1 MLRPHKLFLLC
12 GCFSFVKI
20 YFAALILFAG
30 AVLALAQTS
39 TNRTDADRLWWENSV
54 HEDFTS
60 LMFVPATNHVAL
72 TNRPAWESSL
82 TIGFT
87 VTRGNSDTLL
97 ATGNIQ
103 THKKT
108 AFNEITLGADAAYGD
123 NNSVQSANDAH
134 AFGQYNHLFTER
146 FFDYFRADGLHDEI
160 ADLQY
165 RVTLSPGVGYYFVKQ
180 TNTTLACEL
189 GPAMVFQRL
198 GHEDDNYM
206 TVRLAERFEHKF
218 TENNARVW
226 QSVEI
231 LPQINAFNNY
241 VVNAEVGLEAGITKK
256 ISLQACLQDNFV
268 NEPAPGR
275 QQNDLKI
282 VSGLKYKF

>member
-1 MLRPHKLFLLC
+1 LLRPHKLFHLC
-12 GCFSFVKI
+12 GRFYFVKI
-20 YFAALILFAG
+20 YFAALILIAG
-30 AVLALAQTS
+30 IFKSSAQTG
-39 TNRTDADRLWWENSV
+39 TNRTGYDRLWWENSV
-54 HEDFTS
+54 HEDFAS

-72 TNRPAWESSL
+72 TNQPVWESSL
-82 TIGFT
+82 AIGFT

-97 ATGNIQ
+97 ATANLQ
-103 THKKT
+103 THRRT
-108 AFNEITLGADAAYGD
+108 AFNEFTLGADAAYGD

-146 FFDYFRADGLHDEI
+146 FFGYFRADALHDEI
-160 ADLQY
+160 ANLQY
-165 RVTLSPGVGYYFVKQ
+165 RVTLSPGAGYYFVKQ
-180 TNTTLACEL
+180 TNTTLAGEL

-198 GHEDDNYM
+198 GSSDDNYV

-226 QSVEI
+226 QSVEF
-231 LPQINAFNNY
+231 LPQINAFNNF
-241 VVNAEVGLEAGITKK
+241 VVNAEVGLEAGISKK

>member
-1 MLRPHKLFLLC
+1 MPRPHKLFLLC
-12 GCFSFVKI
+12 GRFYFVKI
-20 YFAALILFAG
+20 YFAALLLLAG
-30 AVLALAQTS
+30 VFMSSAQTG
-39 TNRTDADRLWWENSV
+39 TDRPWWDSV
-54 HEDFTS
+54 HTDFAAA
-60 LMFVPATNHVAL
+60 LFVQLATNHVVL
-72 TNRPAWESSL
+72 TNKPAWESSL
-82 TIGFT
+82 AIGFT

-97 ATGNIQ
+97 ATANLQ
-103 THKKT
+103 THKRT
-108 AFNEITLGADAAYGD
+108 VFNEIVLGVDGAYGD

-146 FFDYFRADGLHDEI
+146 FFGYLRADALHDEI
-160 ADLQY
+160 ANLQY

-180 TNTTLACEL
+180 TNTTLAGEC

-198 GHEDDNYM
+198 GYEDNNYV
-206 TVRLAERFEHKF
+206 TLRLAERFEHKF

-226 QSVEI
+226 QSVEF
-231 LPQINAFNNY
+231 LPQINALNNF
-241 VVNAEVGLEAGITKK
+241 VANAEVGIEAGISKK